1 MSSTKEDESNGVN
14 IETLEILLHALA
26 HEIESQA
33 YLQVAV
39 RVAKDH
45 KLKAFLIDL
54 LGQEQLHET
63 QLRETLRE
71 RYSLEI

>member
-1 MSSTKEDESNGVN
+1 MSSKREDGHNGVN
-14 IETLEILLHALA
+14 VETLEMLLHALA

-39 RVAKDH
+39 RVADDPDIKT
-45 KLKAFLIDL
+45 FLITL

-63 QLRETLRE
+63 QLRNKLRE
-71 RYSLEI
+71 KYCLDI